1 MIVQATGAAGS
12 AVDASFVKVIP
23 FLPPTHGVFSDG
35 KCLCINTFLL
45 IGCILQAPL
54 YVSTLQGQ
62 RKQIWIQL
70 LEKSL
75 CLASISSDLL
85 YLTRGLIDGFC
96 YVPISQGGP
105 ELAKARHTTSDLG
118 ALHPHPISQALT
130 WGSAPCR
137 ALPSSSGCTG
147 SEAADSWQD
156 GGGAGPSKQDSAPC
170 PRWYLSAASPPLGPN
185 GPDEAR
191 AFFLLFR
198 WFFFLQFR
206 GSKVHSVIS
215 LSPFRASP
223 MPDSLPMLLFCS
235 SLPGLTLAAQQGY
248 GPHRSFIAA
257 ASVST
262 SSLSHQAALLSCVE
276 LLWEKE

>member
-45 IGCILQAPL
+45 TGCILQAPL

-96 YVPISQGGP
+96 YVPISQGGQ

-147 SEAADSWQD
+147 SEAGTPGRMEEGQGRQNGTLPPAP
-156 GGGAGPSKQDSAPC
+156 AG
-170 PRWYLSAASPPLGPN
+170 
-185 GPDEAR
+185 
-191 AFFLLFR
+191 
-198 WFFFLQFR
+198 
-206 GSKVHSVIS
+206 
-215 LSPFRASP
+215 
-223 MPDSLPMLLFCS
+223 
-235 SLPGLTLAAQQGY
+235 T
-248 GPHRSFIAA
+248 
-257 ASVST
+257 
-262 SSLSHQAALLSCVE
+262 
-276 LLWEKE
+276 